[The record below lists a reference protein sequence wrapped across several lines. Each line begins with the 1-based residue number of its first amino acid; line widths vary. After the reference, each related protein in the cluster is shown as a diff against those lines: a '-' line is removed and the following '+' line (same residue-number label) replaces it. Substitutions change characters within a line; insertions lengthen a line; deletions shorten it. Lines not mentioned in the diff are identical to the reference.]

1 MEKNRTFLTGSE
13 PSKDWHSQRCLCSW
27 DFMRGIVD
35 KFDRNTDWAKG
46 QRTLS
51 ATEAKIRN
59 YWKSC
64 DHRLPLFPAAD
75 PDPKA
80 HSETLASFF
89 WGRWEQ
95 KPSDAGPQNPLLL
108 LDRDGGVVPGR
119 GVNSSRQKLLEAGF
133 AGCRN
138 SCELLHIFL
147 KPYMEPGGKVGSAVI
162 SAQVLLEE
170 PCNSGISLKTPH

>member
-1 MEKNRTFLTGSE
+1 MEKTRTFLTGSE

-95 KPSDAGPQNPLLL
+95 KRSDAGPQNPLLL
-108 LDRDGGVVPGR
+108 LDRDGGW
-119 GVNSSRQKLLEAGF
+119 SLAEAWTHPDRNF
-133 AGCRN
+133 WRLDLQDAGT
-138 SCELLHIFL
+138 
-147 KPYMEPGGKVGSAVI
+147 AVSFI
-162 SAQVLLEE
+162 SF
-170 PCNSGISLKTPH
+170 